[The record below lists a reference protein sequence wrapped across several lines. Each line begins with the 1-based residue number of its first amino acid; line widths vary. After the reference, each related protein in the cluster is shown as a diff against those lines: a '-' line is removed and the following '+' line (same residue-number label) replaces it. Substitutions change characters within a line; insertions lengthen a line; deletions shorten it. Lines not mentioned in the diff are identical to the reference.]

1 MRFIGGLLLCVLSLS
16 AQDKSKRVLDKAAFE
31 AYIRHLLVVVA
42 EVQVKIDDPKPSDVP
57 GLDRIDVHFTFG
69 PNTRDDVFYIS
80 KDGNKIIRGEVY
92 DLHQNPFQSDLD
104 KLKTDLSPS
113 FGTPGAPVVL
123 VVFSD
128 FQCPNCKEEAKTL
141 RDNLKSGRVAE
152 KVRLYFKDY
161 PLVTLHPWAKA
172 AAIAG
177 RCVFRQSPTAFWQYH
192 DWMYEH
198 QGEINGDNLKSKVE
212 EFARTVSDLDSLQF
226 GRCVDTK
233 ATEAEVDK
241 EMAEGKALRV
251 DGTPTMFLNGRRLV
265 GNYPWANL
273 EQLINSETDYQ
284 KTAKNAGEK
293 CCEVKI
299 PSPLNK

>member
-1 MRFIGGLLLCVLSLS
+1 MRFIAGLLLCLLSLS
-16 AQDKSKRVLDKAAFE
+16 AQNKPKAGLDKAALE
-31 AYIRHLLVVVA
+31 AYIRHLLVVVP
-42 EVQVKIDDPKPSDVP
+42 EVQIKIDDPKPSDVP
-57 GLDRIDVHFTFG
+57 GLDQIDVHYTFG

-92 DLHQNPFQSDLD
+92 NLRQNPFQHDLD
-104 KLKTDLSPS
+104 RLKTDLSPS
-113 FGTPGAPVVL
+113 FGTPGAPVVM

-128 FQCPNCKEEAKTL
+128 FQCPNCREEAKTL

-152 KVRLYFKDY
+152 KVRLYFKDF
-161 PLVTLHPWAKA
+161 PLTQLHPWAKSG
-172 AAIAG
+172 AIAG
-177 RCVFRQSPTAFWQYH
+177 RCVFRQSPATFWQYH

-198 QGEINGDNLKSKVE
+198 QAEITPENFKSKVE
-212 EFARTVSDLDSLQF
+212 EFAKTASDLDTLQF

-241 EMAEGKALRV
+241 EMAEGKALKV
-251 DGTPTMFLNGRRLV
+251 DGTPTIFLNGRKLV
-265 GNYPWANL
+265 GNYPWTNL
-273 EQLINSETDYQ
+273 EQLINFETDYQ
-284 KTAKNAGEK
+284 KTAQNAGEK